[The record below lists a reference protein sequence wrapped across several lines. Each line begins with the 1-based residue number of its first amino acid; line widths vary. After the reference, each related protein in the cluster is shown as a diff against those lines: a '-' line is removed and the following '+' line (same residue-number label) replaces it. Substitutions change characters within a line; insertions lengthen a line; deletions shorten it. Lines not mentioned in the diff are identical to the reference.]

1 MNDTNKLTA
10 EEFAT
15 QKDEL
20 PDGGRWVE
28 LVEGQII
35 TYQPPDV
42 LHGNVVMNLSKQLA
56 DSLQTAAD
64 AGYACFEL
72 GLIVDRDPDTVRMPQ
87 VSYYQRGERF
97 AETDAVVTQVR
108 PTLVVEIASTNDR
121 RRDMTSRVQEYL
133 RWGVECVWVI
143 DPVDRQCFV
152 HRAGR
157 PTEKLPAHE
166 TLTGEPFLTVF
177 QIRIDD
183 LFTEPKWWHGK

>member
-1 MNDTNKLTA
+1 MNDTTKLTA

-15 QKDEL
+15 EKDEL

-35 TYQPPDV
+35 TYHPPDV

-56 DSLQTAAD
+56 DSLQKAAEP
-64 AGYACFEL
+64 GYACFEL
-72 GLIVDRDPDTVRMPQ
+72 GLIVARDPDTVRMPQ

-97 AETDAVVTQVR
+97 AQTDAVVTQVR

-133 RWGVECVWVI
+133 RWGVERVWVI
-143 DPVDRQCFV
+143 DTVDLQCFI
-152 HRAGR
+152 HTNGQ

-166 TLTGEPFLTVF
+166 TLTCNTFLPDF
-177 QIRIDD
+177 QIRVDD
-183 LFTEPKWWHGK
+183 LFAEPKWWHG